1 MSYYKSDTKEKL
13 RHNFDQ
19 MYDSFFVKNATNSS
33 FFTKKDRIIV
43 PNLCSTYKVHIF
55 LKSEF
60 SFDNLQV
67 LQLHYTTYTKLGTFS
82 FWAISFHE
90 MQSWY
95 YIAIINAFWGVSS
108 SSRHN
113 FYNFWMR
120 NFIMIISLL
129 FCSQRNPQWRYH
141 SYVLTSIG

>member
-1 MSYYKSDTKEKL
+1 MSYYKSDTKENYGTVLIRCMIHFSTSWKTPQIL
-13 RHNFDQ
+13 CFSR
-19 MYDSFFVKNATNSS
+19 
-33 FFTKKDRIIV
+33 KKIE
-43 PNLCSTYKVHIF
+43 LSCLTYVVHIF